1 MKKRIFS
8 RILSIVLAIAMVLE
22 FVPTMAIETQAANDL
37 TDLNIQYDYREATG
51 IDNADEEIT
60 NEANKGHQS
69 VTNSTSVVWPSN
81 GGIFTD
87 IKDGDFK
94 CKDGG
99 KFRQLLESNDTQY
112 IRLVDDLKATSS
124 HDDYDVINITADKVI
139 DLNGHTIE
147 LYDKR
152 NKIDTHGWVTE
163 SYDQSTTQSDHM
175 SYIFEIDN
183 GATLTIIDS
192 QGKAYDPNAKAKT
205 GRIYANGCMINHQ
218 IWDFLYY
225 THRDIFLVNNG
236 NLVIHGGEFQAGRQK
251 DQYKS
256 GFSWNKLKE
265 VVGQAVDLG
274 VAIYE
279 YSSGISA
286 AKAAEADL
294 SKYYEDLEKL
304 EEEAKKNEAAQDA
317 GNDGTTKKK
326 DGTGA
331 DVAKDKKTDTP
342 ASAGNGDDAAQKNQT
357 VAQKQDDKNKNK
369 DDAQNKKGDQSK
381 ENKADENKPSK
392 YEKETKLAEKEKAI
406 GDAALD
412 KSKIG
417 AMVDTAFALG
427 EGIYHLLS
435 NDSATRATACIQGT
449 VAQVQNGGTLV
460 VYGGKFIGHGSTPN
474 VRNAVIEVEKTA
486 VKYPSDSVHEG
497 KHLGGMAYIYGGI
510 FEAYTGANV
519 FNMVRGNAQTQ
530 KATMRVKD
538 EDGNIKTE
546 EITLAQSET
555 FGQEPLTFENDESWD
570 DWAEGWEKLAT
581 DEARANYP
589 QPPRV
594 STANIMVRGGTFRC
608 YYEIC
613 NMAILADKAEGG
625 QKPEGEDDD
634 YDHRKFTGTPGAVNL
649 GVESF
654 GEDLIRDGRI
664 QIVDVYGQGSL
675 VLLDGGEPIGEKSTD
690 NTLEGNTYQTEGGFR
705 HYRLFIG
712 DSELRSLAYIH
723 AYPNEAKT
731 NSTFA
736 LNLAT
741 YWGNGDEQ
749 VELWSSDK
757 GNIRA
762 PYSSNEKFFN
772 YIYDD
777 IQANNAGI
785 TPTYYV
791 IPELDDMK
799 HPTDSDLATSNVWYY
814 NTPLDTEGDP
824 IPDISYGALY
834 EVGKNAANQKIYNAV
849 ADENYKT
856 NIKWFTYKVYRVDP
870 LTRENINENK
880 KHTGDD
886 PLIEVVYGAK
896 NDSLKCKLDI
906 QDIAAQIRRKR
917 PTWNGFQSGEMYRIE
932 FSVEEKLGTGYQGNG
947 NFINEFDAKATSSIL
962 FLCSSKEEQ
971 KEESY
976 QDPQT
981 GQWKERYAPDFTP
994 LQFDGKTV
1002 AAGEYAEVALKNG
1015 WTSMVDYEGAKVFDI
1030 YYQWYEVDED
1040 GSNPRLIAGTDN
1052 IWVAQEATSA
1062 KMNHWPQ
1069 NWLIKESG
1077 MGVNGEL
1084 YYNTVDPADSN
1095 ASTYGLN
1102 GLPKDHKK
1110 WTYDQLHMYT
1120 QETVGKHNSLKLEQ
1134 DKNLSLDNNNREW
1147 ANTDRCYIPEELVGK
1162 YIQVKAVA
1170 VNVRYPVI
1178 YDNLQT
1184 FTSHVIKV
1192 AEPNNEF
1199 YVKLDRPQAG
1209 KTPDYT
1215 MEFPA
1220 DANYKAGQQ
1229 GVIWNVRDNASSSWK
1244 KMAAT
1249 DTFVAGK
1256 QYYAKFEIALNEGEK
1271 LPLDERWGSDVYLNG
1286 ELQPQ
1291 YSPYE
1296 GYSPELGEHE
1306 GLDVTSNIMTC
1317 NNYLKEVYLEVR
1329 EPVAGQAPG
1338 EWANVP
1344 FGASY
1349 RTANAQDSSY
1359 ADLYNDVCWFLVE
1372 NGRYEIMDPERDEF
1386 EAGKVYEVQIVLEA
1400 CHGAKFDFQSGS
1412 GGYIYYTVPYING
1425 VYADEMEV
1433 TQLDDEEYFALICHQ
1448 FTAKE
1453 NDRKLLVHVNG
1464 VDAKESI
1471 TVQLYKN
1478 TSTAPMKTVT
1488 VNGNDIVTFDNLDSA
1503 KYTVKAFGT
1512 GYEDFSQTIPYW
1524 DGTQNCNVRMTTGET
1539 DTAVNGKI
1547 IVMVKPDHI
1556 YSATVE
1562 LYAEDAKTL
1571 LQTKTYY
1578 KGDSCKFENL
1588 PVGTYVVK
1596 ASKDGYKDDTHTVT
1610 ISKNANTCQINF
1622 LLLEET
1628 KEEVCKVFTDVKHG
1642 AWYESAVQ
1650 YVYDE
1655 GLMSGNDGL
1664 FKPTENVTRAQL
1676 VTTLYRLAGNPKVTD
1691 YSACRAFSD
1700 VKEGKYYTDAVCWAY
1715 NVGVATGNNGKFD
1728 TTGNLARQQ
1737 LAAFVFRFAGVMG
1750 YDTTAREDYSSML
1763 NADQVSGYAKE
1774 GMQWAVGSG
1783 LISGSQKTVNGV
1795 TVKDLNPKGN
1805 TTRVQLAAILQ
1816 RFCEN
1821 NGL

>member
-8 RILSIVLAIAMVLE
+8 RILSVVLAIAMVLE

-60 NEANKGHQS
+60 NEANKGHQE
-69 VTNSTSVVWPSN
+69 VTNSTTIVWPSD

-87 IKDGDFK
+87 IKDGDYK

-99 KFRQLLESNDTQY
+99 KFRELLESKDTQY
-112 IRLVDDLKATSS
+112 IRLVDNIKAFTS

-139 DLNGHTIE
+139 DLNGHSIE

-152 NKIDTHGWVTE
+152 NKIDTHGWITE

-175 SYIFEIDN
+175 SYMFEIDN

-192 QGKAYDPNAKAKT
+192 QGKAYNSNAKAKT
-205 GRIYANGCMINHQ
+205 GRIYTYGCMINHQ
-218 IWDFLYY
+218 KWDFLYY

-236 NLVIHGGEFQAGRQK
+236 NLVIHGGEFQAGSQK

-265 VVGQAVDLG
+265 VVGQAVDFG
-274 VAIYE
+274 VSVFE

-294 SKYYEDLEKL
+294 SNYYEDLEKL
-304 EEEAKKNEAAQDA
+304 EEESKKDEAAEGA
-317 GNDGTTKKK
+317 GDDGTTKKK

-381 ENKADENKPSK
+381 ENKADEDKPSK

-427 EGIYHLLS
+427 EGIYNLLS
-435 NDSATRATACIQGT
+435 NDTGSRATACIQGT

-474 VRNAVIEVEKTA
+474 VRNAVIEVEKSA
-486 VKYPSDSVHEG
+486 VKYPSDSPHEG
-497 KHLGGMAYIYGGI
+497 KYIGGMAYIYGGI

-519 FNMVRGNAQTQ
+519 FNMVRGNAQNQ

-538 EDGNIKTE
+538 ENGNIKTE

-555 FGQEPLTFENDESWD
+555 FGQEPLTFEFDESWD
-570 DWAEGWEKLAT
+570 EWSEGWAKLKT
-581 DEARANYP
+581 DEERAEYP

-613 NMAILADKAEGG
+613 NMAILANKEEGK

-634 YDHRKFTGTPGAVNL
+634 YDHRKFIGTPGAVNL

-799 HPTDSDLATSNVWYY
+799 HPTDSELATSKVWYY

-906 QDIAAQIRRKR
+906 QDVAAQIRRKR
-917 PTWNGFQSGEMYRIE
+917 PTWKGFQSGEMYRIE

-947 NFINEFDAKATSSIL
+947 KFTNDFEAKATSSIL
-962 FLCSSKEEQ
+962 FLCSSKNEQ
-971 KEESY
+971 KEAKY
-976 QDPQT
+976 QDPNT
-981 GQWKERYAPDFTP
+981 GVWKEGYVPDFTP
-994 LQFDGKTV
+994 MQFARDYVT
-1002 AAGEYAEVALKNG
+1002 AGDYAEVTMRNA

-1030 YYQWYEVDED
+1030 YYQWYEVDKD

-1052 IWVAQEATSA
+1052 VWIAQEASSA
-1062 KMNHWPQ
+1062 KQNHRPQ
-1069 NWLIKESG
+1069 NWRIKENG
-1077 MGVNGEL
+1077 MGVNGEQ
-1084 YYNTVDPADSN
+1084 YYNTVDPADAN
-1095 ASTYGLN
+1095 ASTYGIY
-1102 GLPKDHKK
+1102 GLPKDPKQ
-1110 WTYDQLHMYT
+1110 WTYEQLHMYT
-1120 QETVGKHNSLKLEQ
+1120 QETVGKHNSLKQEQ
-1134 DKNLSLDNNNREW
+1134 DKNLSMDNNNREW
-1147 ANTDRCYIPEELVGK
+1147 ANTDRCYIPEDMAGK
-1162 YIQVKAVA
+1162 YIQVKAVV

-1184 FTSHVIKV
+1184 LTSHVIEVK
-1192 AEPNNEF
+1192 APLD
-1199 YVKLDRPQAG
+1199 YVDVKIDAPKAG
-1209 KTPDYT
+1209 NKPDYT
-1215 MEFPA
+1215 PEFPTGA
-1220 DANYKAGQQ
+1220 AYKLDTKQAEPVVWWQYKNNNWSVMSKTAVFEK
-1229 GVIWNVRDNASSSWK
+1229 GVTYRVDLNL
-1244 KMAAT
+1244 
-1249 DTFVAGK
+1249 
-1256 QYYAKFEIALNEGEK
+1256 LNES
-1271 LPLDERWGSDVYLNG
+1271 DEIVHWNYTVPRING
-1286 ELQPQ
+1286 EWAEWNGSTGKEFGI
-1291 YSPYE
+1291 YRDFYCTAKDAANWIE
-1296 GYSPELGEHE
+1296 ELHVQ
-1306 GLDVTSNIMTC
+1306 VT
-1317 NNYLKEVYLEVR
+1317 
-1329 EPVAGQAPG
+1329 EPVAGETPVFKAQ
-1338 EWANVP
+1338 VP
-1344 FGASY
+1344 FGVDYKLDEEMEFYDRGWVQWY
-1349 RTANAQDSSY
+1349 RKDGTKWVEMNSQSTFNAGDI
-1359 ADLYNDVCWFLVE
+1359 V
-1372 NGRYEIMDPERDEF
+1372 
-1386 EAGKVYEVQIVLEA
+1386 KVFVYLTTKN
-1400 CHGAKFDFQSGS
+1400 GAKFDANVISNEEL
-1412 GGYIYYTVPYING
+1412 YYING
-1425 VYADEMEV
+1425 TNTDAALQPNGDYFLCLELSREFTVPEPIVKRASLLTIVSGVESEDEV
-1433 TQLDDEEYFALICHQ
+1433 TVE
-1448 FTAKE
+1448 
-1453 NDRKLLVHVNG
+1453 
-1464 VDAKESI
+1464 
-1471 TVQLYKN
+1471 LYKAGE
-1478 TSTAPMKTVT
+1478 TSPVDTATVEGNGRYVFDPLAEGDYTVKATCSGYKNYTSKVT
-1488 VNGNDIVTFDNLDSA
+1488 VNGNNSL
-1503 KYTVKAFGT
+1503 
-1512 GYEDFSQTIPYW
+1512 
-1524 DGTQNCNVRMTTGET
+1524 
-1539 DTAVNGKI
+1539 
-1547 IVMVKPDHI
+1547 
-1556 YSATVE
+1556 
-1562 LYAEDAKTL
+1562 
-1571 LQTKTYY
+1571 
-1578 KGDSCKFENL
+1578 
-1588 PVGTYVVK
+1588 
-1596 ASKDGYKDDTHTVT
+1596 T
-1610 ISKNANTCQINF
+1610 ISMVPDVVV
-1622 LLLEET
+1622 E

-1750 YDTTAREDYSSML
+1750 YDTTAREDYSSMS

-1774 GMQWAVGSG
+1774 AMQWAVGSG

-1795 TVKDLNPKGN
+1795 TVKDLNPKGD
-1805 TTRVQLAAILQ
+1805 TTRAQLAAILQ

-1821 NGL
+1821 